1 MRQPCHS
8 LGVHST
14 SVPPSG
20 LLWSLLNRRMLL
32 CALIGF
38 SSGLP
43 LYVSSTMVQAWLRDR
58 GVSLQ
63 EIGLLGLMG
72 LPYTWK
78 FLWAPLLDRYRVP
91 LLGRR
96 RGWALCMQ
104 VALLVTIAAFGLLDP
119 ARSMGSVALL
129 AGAVALFSATQDVA
143 LDAYRRELLPDHELG
158 LGTALYVNAY
168 RLASLVPG
176 SLALILADHLPWSSV
191 YPIVAGF
198 MVVGIVTSVL
208 APETSAGLGAPTT
221 LAEAVVGP
229 FREFFSREGHAQAML
244 ILLFMLLYKLGDA
257 MGTSLLVPFYL
268 DVGFSKT
275 VIGTVAKGV
284 TVPAALVGSLIGGV
298 AIAKVGINRCLWI
311 FGVLQLFST
320 LGFVLLARAGAEV
333 WLLGF
338 VVGFEYLSGGLGT
351 SAFMAFLFRATDRRF
366 TATQYALFSSLI
378 ALPRT
383 LASAATGYMI
393 AALGYQGFFVLC
405 GLLALP
411 GLLLLAK
418 VAPWGGASLPG
429 AERAGVPDP
438 ASAGR

>member
-1 MRQPCHS
+1 M
-8 LGVHST
+8 
-14 SVPPSG
+14 PPSG
-20 LLWSLLNRRMLL
+20 ALWSLLNRRMLL
-32 CALIGF
+32 CVLIGF

-43 LYVSSTMVQAWLRDR
+43 LYVTSTMLQAWLHER
-58 GVSLQ
+58 GVGLQ
-63 EIGLLGLMG
+63 EIGLLTLTG

-104 VALLVTIAAFGLLDP
+104 VALLLSIAAFGLLDP
-119 ARSMGSVALL
+119 AQSVGSVAVL

-158 LGTALYVNAY
+158 MGTALHVNAY

-176 SLALILADHLPWSSV
+176 SLALILADRLPWSWV
-191 YPIVAGF
+191 YLIVASF
-198 MVVGIVTSVL
+198 MAVGIVTSVL
-208 APETSAGLGAPTT
+208 APEPSAGIGAPRT

-229 FREFFSREGHAQAML
+229 FREFFSRGEHAQAAL

-257 MGTSLLVPFYL
+257 MGTALLVPFYL
-268 DVGFSKT
+268 EVGFTKT

-284 TVPAALVGSLIGGV
+284 TVPAILVGSLTGGI
-298 AIAKVGINRCLWI
+298 AIAKAGINRCLWV
-311 FGVLQLFST
+311 FGVLQLVST
-320 LGFVLLARAGAEV
+320 LGFALLARAGAEV
-333 WLLGF
+333 WMLAG
-338 VVGFEYLSGGLGT
+338 VVGFEYLTSGLGT
-351 SAFMAFLFRATDRRF
+351 SAFVAFLSRATDRRF

-383 LASAATGYMI
+383 LASAATGYVI
-393 AALGYQGFFVLC
+393 AAIGYQSFFVAC

-411 GLLLLAK
+411 GLLLLGK
-418 VAPWGGASLPG
+418 VAPWGERSLSRSEGAVAPD
-429 AERAGVPDP
+429 AAG
-438 ASAGR
+438 AGR